1 MRQPVVHKVEKGRTC
16 PHECTYYKGDLEV
29 KIRLPEKVKFI
40 IDVLEERG
48 FEAYIVGG
56 CVRDFILARNPMDWD
71 ITTSARPEQIKS
83 IFRRTVD
90 TGLKHGTVTVL
101 IGDDQYELTT
111 YRSDGQHTAGCRPS
125 LTANTSGLSDDLCR
139 RDFTINAM
147 AYNDRSGLIDLHGG
161 MADLQRKVIRC
172 VGKADERFREDPLRV
187 LRAVRFSAQLGFD
200 IEENT
205 WYSIA
210 SHADALRKVSAER
223 IQAEM
228 TKLLESPH
236 PEKWG
241 ELYQLGITA
250 VIMPEF
256 DRCMETPQEDPHHWY
271 NVGEHTLLVL
281 SSIPSDRVLRLAA
294 LLHDIGKPPVR
305 FHDSLGR
312 DHFSGH
318 ERKGAEI
325 ARDIMR
331 RFRFDHNTEEKVVRL
346 VYFHGLRPSAD
357 PREVRR
363 AVYKIGRELFPAF
376 LQLQWADDQGKSLYK
391 RDEDLRRISD
401 VACLYEE
408 ILRAGQCLA
417 VKDLRINGHDLLA
430 MGISGREVGE
440 ILNAA
445 LSEVI
450 DEPEKNEREWL
461 LSFARKYHS
470 DPGEGS
476 R

>member
-1 MRQPVVHKVEKGRTC
+1 M
-16 PHECTYYKGDLEV
+16 

-40 IDVLEERG
+40 IDVMEERG
-48 FEAYIVGG
+48 YEAYVTGG
-56 CVRDFILARNPMDWD
+56 CVRDFILARNPKVWD
-71 ITTSARPEQIKS
+71 ITTSARPDQIKS

-90 TGLKHGTVTVL
+90 TGLKSGTVTVL

-111 YRSDGQHTAGCRPS
+111 FGSEGQQAAGSRLTAKSSS
-125 LTANTSGLSDDLCR
+125 LTDDLSK

-172 VGKADERFREDPLRV
+172 VGRADERFREDPLRV
-187 LRAVRFSAQLGFD
+187 VRAVRLSAQLGFK

-210 SHADALRKVSAER
+210 THADALRRVSGER
-223 IQAEM
+223 IQTEI

-241 ELYQLGITA
+241 ELYQLGVTA

-294 LLHDIGKPPVR
+294 LLHNIGKPPVR

-331 RFRFDHNTEEKVVRL
+331 RFKFDHDTEEKVVRL
-346 VYFHGLRPSAD
+346 VHFHDLRPAAD

-363 AVYKIGRELFPAF
+363 AIHKVGRELFPAL
-376 LQLQWADDQGKSLYK
+376 LQLQWADDLGKSMYK
-391 RDEDLRRISD
+391 REEDLRRLAD
-401 VACLYEE
+401 VARLYEE
-408 ILRAGQCLA
+408 ILKAGQCLE
-417 VKDLRINGHDLLA
+417 VKDLRMNVHDLLA
-430 MGISGREVGE
+430 MGISEEETGE

-445 LSEVI
+445 LSEVL
-450 DEPEKNEREWL
+450 DEPKRNERVWL
-461 LSFARKYHS
+461 LSFAQKYRS
-470 DPGEGS
+470 GPGAGS